1 MRFTVSPYERC
12 EMPLAA
18 LLGVVSLLSACSSDP
33 LTEPTSNATGGGSSQ
48 AMAGGPA
55 TSPNPDGGDY
65 HLENYPDGPFGIGLG
80 ATMQNFAF
88 MGWRDPAGAGYD
100 LQKLETVRLSD
111 FYRPGGETRLL
122 WINASAVWCAVCR
135 AEMKDIRDR
144 GINATLG
151 AKGLV
156 MIETLFEDNDTN
168 PAKPS
173 DLKTWGSVHAIDFP
187 LVLDPGFKLGVF
199 FTSDATP
206 LNMLVD
212 AKSMQVLEVTMGY
225 SSDYWL
231 RVEQFLDR

>member
-1 MRFTVSPYERC
+1 MPIPRFLRRRGAFHAV
-12 EMPLAA
+12 LGAGVW
-18 LLGVVSLLSACSSDP
+18 LLTGCSSEA
-33 LTEPTSNATGGGSSQ
+33 LRTEPSSDTSGGSSP
-48 AMAGGPA
+48 AGAGGPA
-55 TSPNPDGGDY
+55 TSPDAAVGDY
-65 HLENYPDGPFGIGLG
+65 HLENYPAGPFGIGPG
-80 ATMQNFAF
+80 GVIENFAF
-88 MGWRDPAGAGYD
+88 MGWREPATAGYD
-100 LQKLETVRLSD
+100 LEKLETVRVSE
-111 FYRPGGETRLL
+111 FYRPGGETKLL

-135 AEMKDIRDR
+135 AEMKDIRDK
-144 GINATLG
+144 GISAKLG

-212 AKSMQVLEVTMGY
+212 ARSMRVIEVTMGY
-225 SSDYWL
+225 SPDYWL
-231 RVEQFLDR
+231 RVEQFLDK